1 MFYPD
6 RDAGGAMFL
15 PLPPAPSL
23 SQKAS
28 STAPAAAAA
37 GVDNIP
43 YDYYLL
49 GVTPGLGR
57 GVAALGIYNMS
68 ARTFSNTTGPPPQA
82 GLAQHPAGGDAD
94 AEKSV
99 GDGGCTP
106 CGFRPDGEPVCCAD
120 LAAGYKKETYDAG
133 DVKFGQ

>member
-15 PLPPAPSL
+15 PLPPAP
-23 SQKAS
+23 KAS
-28 STAPAAAAA
+28 STAAAAAA
-37 GVDNIP
+37 AAAAAVGNIP

-49 GVTPGLGR
+49 GVTPGLGK

-82 GLAQHPAGGDAD
+82 GLAQYPAGDAH
-94 AEKSV
+94 AT
-99 GDGGCTP
+99 DGGCTP

-133 DVKFGQ
+133 AVLFGR